1 MLTATSAVPY
11 NQEKGVNVMLEEKDL
26 QACWDDE
33 RHEAG
38 DCTGNYTENEYHRRK
53 QGTNTAYLLAEGQK
67 TILETLAPK
76 NRVEELE
83 DEIAFLKSVIKLH
96 GEQIAWIRKAQ

>member
-1 MLTATSAVPY
+1 MTATSAVPY

-26 QACWDDE
+26 QAIAE
-33 RHEAG
+33 MMNGMKQEIVQETTQRM
-38 DCTGNYTENEYHRRK
+38 NIIVENK
-53 QGTNTAYLLAEGQK
+53 VQTQLNLLAEGQK

-83 DEIAFLKSVIKLH
+83 DEIAFLKSVIKMH
-96 GEQIAWIRKAQ
+96 GEQIAELRKAQ